1 MDVAGVMFLFNID
14 APKFSRFN
22 PDVCLGLGEGIG
34 ECFGFG
40 EDIGECFGFG
50 DDSGER
56 IDPMGSIALTLSREE
71 FRLTGGRAPNDL
83 GKAGIPLPSGGS
95 GAYK

>member
-1 MDVAGVMFLFNID
+1 MDVAGVIVLFNID
-14 APKFSRFN
+14 VPKFSRFK
-22 PDVCLGLGEGIG
+22 PDACFGFGEGIG

-40 EDIGECFGFG
+40 ED
-50 DDSGER
+50 SGESV
-56 IDPMGSIALTLSREE
+56 DPMGSIALTLSREE

-83 GKAGIPLPSGGS
+83 GNAGIPLPSGGS